1 MKITIRTREIPP
13 DIELLPN
20 LHPVLARLYAM
31 RGIRHVAEL
40 EKHLKKLI
48 PAQALKGLEPSL
60 ELLEKALQES
70 WRILVVG
77 DFDAD
82 GATSTALS
90 VLVLR
95 AMGATVDY
103 LVPNR
108 FEYGYGLTPEIVALA
123 KRTKNPDLIITVD
136 NGISSIE
143 GVEAAHHANI
153 RVLVTDHHLPGK
165 TLPAADAI
173 VNPNQPG
180 CAFPSKSI
188 AGVGVVFYV
197 LAALR
202 TRLREKGWFTQQK
215 IVEPAIT
222 DYLDIVALGTV
233 ADVVSLDSNNRIL
246 VQQGMQRIRAGHCR
260 PGISALLA
268 IANKKNETAQT
279 SDLSF
284 QVAPRLNAAGRL
296 DDMSLG
302 IECLLSDSPPQAAQ
316 LAAKLDELN
325 IERRQIEHGMQQEA
339 MHALQHLKMEG
350 KKLPAG
356 MVLFDPNWHQGVIG
370 ILAGRIK
377 ERFHRPVIAFAPV
390 VENGVTLLKG
400 SARSIAGVH
409 IRDVLDTMAAT
420 HPGLISRFGGH
431 AMAAGLVLPQ
441 ANLPLFRQIFQDT
454 IAKLVQPDDLGAIL
468 LSDGELPAEC
478 FSEVFAE
485 LIQQAGPWGQGF
497 PEPLFHGEFLCLD
510 QRILKEKHLKLS
522 LSHPDSNRVVDAIAF
537 NADLTVWSKQV
548 ERVRLAY
555 RLDINEFRGVRS
567 VQLMV
572 SFIEPVEVTSA
583 A

>member
-1 MKITIRTREIPP
+1 
-13 DIELLPN
+13 
-20 LHPVLARLYAM
+20 
-31 RGIRHVAEL
+31 
-40 EKHLKKLI
+40 
-48 PAQALKGLEPSL
+48 
-60 ELLEKALQES
+60 
-70 WRILVVG
+70 
-77 DFDAD
+77 
-82 GATSTALS
+82 
-90 VLVLR
+90 
-95 AMGATVDY
+95 
-103 LVPNR
+103 
-108 FEYGYGLTPEIVALA
+108 
-123 KRTKNPDLIITVD
+123 
-136 NGISSIE
+136 
-143 GVEAAHHANI
+143 
-153 RVLVTDHHLPGK
+153 
-165 TLPAADAI
+165 
-173 VNPNQPG
+173 
-180 CAFPSKSI
+180 
-188 AGVGVVFYV
+188 
-197 LAALR
+197 
-202 TRLREKGWFTQQK
+202 
-215 IVEPAIT
+215 
-222 DYLDIVALGTV
+222 
-233 ADVVSLDSNNRIL
+233 
-246 VQQGMQRIRAGHCR
+246 
-260 PGISALLA
+260 
-268 IANKKNETAQT
+268 
-279 SDLSF
+279 
-284 QVAPRLNAAGRL
+284 
-296 DDMSLG
+296 
-302 IECLLSDSPPQAAQ
+302 
-316 LAAKLDELN
+316 
-325 IERRQIEHGMQQEA
+325 MQQEA